1 MKHSKRQVDK
11 FQFAEIIIAI
21 KPAFPPTNQMIICCP
36 RKERSYGQFQETKS
50 LANRQCHR
58 FAAASCT
65 AGVAVCLAV
74 HTRHFRHSASGDDDL
89 RTAARGVQQAG
100 QKVSEGVADRIQG
113 AGSFRHRSI
122 LYAPGGAAERQGGSA
137 AVPPQA
143 LSVYI
148 WCVWRWKKR
157 HI

>member
-1 MKHSKRQVDK
+1 MDNSKKRSPWQ
-11 FQFAEIIIAI
+11 IANATVLLLHLVL
-21 KPAFPPTNQMIICCP
+21 P
-36 RKERSYGQFQETKS
+36 
-50 LANRQCHR
+50 
-58 FAAASCT
+58 
-65 AGVAVCLAV
+65 VCLDV
-74 HTRHFRHSASGDDDL
+74 HTRHFQHSASGDDDL

-100 QKVSEGVADRIQG
+100 QKVSEGEGVADRIQG
-113 AGSFRHRSI
+113 AGSFRHYSI

-148 WCVWRWKKR
+148 RCVWRWKKR